1 MPTRPQIEHDAE
13 YAMFIKREVVPYSN
27 IHKLTIDIESFRL
40 PDDFLYEVAN
50 LIGKYKCQ
58 VDQK

>member
-1 MPTRPQIEHDAE
+1 MPTRPQIEYDAE
-13 YAMFIKREVVPYSN
+13 FSMSITRELIPYSN
-27 IHKLTIDIESFRL
+27 VHRLTIEIESFRL
-40 PDDFLYEVAN
+40 PDDFYHEVAN